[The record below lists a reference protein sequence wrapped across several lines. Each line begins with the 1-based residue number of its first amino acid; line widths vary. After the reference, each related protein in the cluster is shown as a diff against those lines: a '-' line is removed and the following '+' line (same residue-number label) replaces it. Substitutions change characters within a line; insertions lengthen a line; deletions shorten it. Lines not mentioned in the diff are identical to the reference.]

1 MVPPFYD
8 WAVTVPEPAV
18 HWLGAVERWNRAHG
32 WASDALTAFALVA
45 VLGALSVSG
54 SQGLHW
60 SLVWVIVL
68 IVAFAMLH
76 LTVAFRRRRP
86 EFAYAAASVAL
97 LVIVFAPD
105 AQVSH
110 PVSGGLARVPALF
123 LPSSLVFLVD
133 LFSVAA
139 RASATRSRAAL
150 VIALAGVGIATGTA
164 ADALRRFAADGWL
177 TTFYVFAGF
186 GLIVLMTWNLGRLAL
201 VRRQRAATEG
211 AEAARLAVLEERA
224 RIAREMHDIVAHSL
238 AVIARQAEGGAFVAS
253 QDPRVA
259 GQVLQTIADTSRSAL
274 ADMRGL
280 LGVLRDPGSGSGGEP
295 GGSSEA
301 EPVAAPQPRLAD
313 LPRLVAGVR
322 DTGVDAE
329 LTESGA
335 PFAIGAATELAVYRL
350 AQEGLT
356 NAVKHAGPRA
366 HVAVALRWQLQELTV
381 EVVDDG
387 GGSMPA
393 PPVPGA
399 GAGLQGLRD
408 RITAVGGTF
417 SATPRELGFHVRA
430 RFPRAAGPA

>member
-1 MVPPFYD
+1 
-8 WAVTVPEPAV
+8 VTVPEPAA
-18 HWLGAVERWNRAHG
+18 HWLGGVERWNRAHG
-32 WASDALTAFALVA
+32 WASDALAALAFVA
-45 VLGALSVSG
+45 VLGGLSISG
-54 SQGLHW
+54 AQGLHW

-68 IVAFAMLH
+68 VVAFAVLH
-76 LTVAFRRRRP
+76 LTVAFRRRWP

-97 LVIVFAPD
+97 LVIVLAPD

-110 PVSGGLARVPALF
+110 PVSGGPARVPALF
-123 LPSSLVFLVD
+123 LPSSLVFLVV

-139 RASATRSRAAL
+139 RASAARSRAAL

-164 ADALRRFAADGWL
+164 ADALRQFTAGGWL
-177 TTFYVFAGF
+177 ITFYLGVGF
-186 GLIVLMTWNLGRLAL
+186 GLSVLMTWNLGRLAL
-201 VRRQRAATEG
+201 VRRQRAATER

-238 AVIARQAEGGAFVAS
+238 AVIVRQAEGGAFVAG
-253 QDPRVA
+253 QDPRAA
-259 GQVLQTIADTSRSAL
+259 GRVLQTIAGTSRSAL

-280 LGVLRDPGSGSGGEP
+280 LGVLRDPGSGSGGVP
-295 GGSSEA
+295 GGKSVTD
-301 EPVAAPQPRLAD
+301 PVAGPQPRLAD

-322 DTGVDAE
+322 DSGVDAE

-366 HVAVALRWQLQELTV
+366 HVAVALVWQPQELTV

-387 GGSMPA
+387 GGLMPA
-393 PPVPGA
+393 PAVPGA

-408 RITAVGGTF
+408 RIAAAGGTF
-417 SATPRELGFHVRA
+417 SATPRELGFAVRA

>member
-1 MVPPFYD
+1 V
-8 WAVTVPEPAV
+8 
-18 HWLGAVERWNRAHG
+18 
-32 WASDALTAFALVA
+32 
-45 VLGALSVSG
+45 
-54 SQGLHW
+54 
-60 SLVWVIVL
+60 
-68 IVAFAMLH
+68 LH
-76 LTVAFRRRRP
+76 LTVAFRRRWP

-97 LVIVFAPD
+97 LVIVLAPD

-110 PVSGGLARVPALF
+110 PVSGGPARVPALF
-123 LPSSLVFLVD
+123 LPSSLVFLVV

-139 RASATRSRAAL
+139 RASAARSRAAL

-164 ADALRRFAADGWL
+164 ADALRRFTAGGWL
-177 TTFYVFAGF
+177 ITFYLGVGF
-186 GLIVLMTWNLGRLAL
+186 GLSVLMTWNLGRLAL
-201 VRRQRAATEG
+201 VRRQRAATER

-238 AVIARQAEGGAFVAS
+238 AVIVRQAEGGAFVAG
-253 QDPRVA
+253 QDPRAA
-259 GQVLQTIADTSRSAL
+259 GQVLQTIAGTSRSAL

-280 LGVLRDPGSGSGGEP
+280 LGVLRDPASGSGGEP
-295 GGSSEA
+295 GGKSVTD
-301 EPVAAPQPRLAD
+301 PVAAPQPGLAD

-322 DTGVDAE
+322 DSGVDAE
-329 LTESGA
+329 LTGSGA

-356 NAVKHAGPRA
+356 NAVKHAGPQA
-366 HVAVALRWQLQELTV
+366 HVAVALRWQPQELTV

-408 RITAVGGTF
+408 RIAAVGGTF
-417 SATPRELGFHVRA
+417 SATPGELGFAVRA
-430 RFPRAAGPA
+430 RFLRAAGPA

>member
-1 MVPPFYD
+1 VLPPLYD
-8 WAVTVPEPAV
+8 WAVTVPDPAA
-18 HWLGAVERWNRAHG
+18 HWLGGVERWNQAHG
-32 WASDALTAFALVA
+32 WASDALAALAFAA
-45 VLGALSVSG
+45 VLGGLSISG

-68 IVAFAMLH
+68 IVAFAVLH
-76 LTVAFRRRRP
+76 LTVAFRRRWP
-86 EFAYAAASVAL
+86 ESAYAAASVAL
-97 LVIVFAPD
+97 
-105 AQVSH
+105 
-110 PVSGGLARVPALF
+110 
-123 LPSSLVFLVD
+123 
-133 LFSVAA
+133 
-139 RASATRSRAAL
+139 L

-164 ADALRRFAADGWL
+164 ADALRRFTAGGWFIA
-177 TTFYVFAGF
+177 FYVLAGF

-201 VRRQRAATEG
+201 VRRQRETTER

-238 AVIARQAEGGAFVAS
+238 AVIVRQAEGGAFVAG
-253 QDPRVA
+253 QDPPAA
-259 GQVLQTIADTSRSAL
+259 GQALQTIAGISRSAL

-280 LGVLRDPGSGSGGEP
+280 LGVLRDPASGSGGEP
-295 GGSSEA
+295 GGKA
-301 EPVAAPQPRLAD
+301 VADPVAAPQPRLAD

-322 DTGVDAE
+322 DSGVDAE

-366 HVAVALRWQLQELTV
+366 HVAVALRWQPQELTV

-408 RITAVGGTF
+408 RIAAAGGTF
-417 SATPRELGFHVRA
+417 SAAPRELGFHVCA
-430 RFPRAAGPA
+430 SFPRVAGPG